1 MKAMSIGNKIVVYTP
16 NTRFINTS
24 YNLLAT
30 KSNHQ
35 PTLQSR
41 HLAKMSWMDSWS
53 RPSKSQ
59 ATPPPLYLTQPSAKY
74 CHTCGRIISPRK
86 SHNAQSATPAK
97 YCSSRCRGSKPGLQ
111 DRRIES
117 AFLALLEGRTQFEGV
132 DISDEIVKVVR
143 EGGKRKGRG
152 KGEHRVIVPC
162 SAVETLIFGS
172 RTDETKSYGRKKNRA
187 SRAIKSDGEE
197 WKSVDMVSDD
207 EASGEGDD
215 ALIKFTTVGFA
226 GKVRPPQEKTDIN
239 AGVGGEKGWAERME
253 ETEEAAER
261 RKKGQ
266 RVALEK
272 EAVKQAARRG
282 CVFGFDIKCDGGEEG
297 NEGGRRLCEALM
309 NGNVVEP
316 SFAKGDWGI
325 RWRE

>member
-1 MKAMSIGNKIVVYTP
+1 
-16 NTRFINTS
+16 
-24 YNLLAT
+24 
-30 KSNHQ
+30 
-35 PTLQSR
+35 
-41 HLAKMSWMDSWS
+41 
-53 RPSKSQ
+53 
-59 ATPPPLYLTQPSAKY
+59 
-74 CHTCGRIISPRK
+74 
-86 SHNAQSATPAK
+86 
-97 YCSSRCRGSKPGLQ
+97 
-111 DRRIES
+111 
-117 AFLALLEGRTQFEGV
+117 
-132 DISDEIVKVVR
+132 VKVVR
-143 EGGKRKGRG
+143 QGGKRKGRG

-172 RTDETKSYGRKKNRA
+172 RTDETKIYGRKKNRA
-187 SRAIKSDGEE
+187 SRAIKGDSEE
-197 WKSVDMVSDD
+197 WKSVDMVTDD
-207 EASGEGDD
+207 EAIGEGDD

-239 AGVGGEKGWAERME
+239 ASVGGEKGWAERMG
-253 ETEEAAER
+253 ETEEAAEK

-282 CVFGFDIKCDGGEEG
+282 CVFGFYVESDGGGEG
-297 NEGGRRLCEALM
+297 NEVGRKLCEAFM